1 MCTRNSLCGR
11 HLSFVAKIHQ
21 IVKEYSEQGRL
32 ILVAGD
38 KKHPEVKGIVG
49 FCCSD
54 AVVFKH
60 ADELEE
66 MTKKIRNGQSGL
78 LFW

>member
-1 MCTRNSLCGR
+1 MDATCP
-11 HLSFVAKIHQ
+11 FVAKIHQ

-49 FCCSD
+49 FCCSE

-66 MTKKIRNGQSGL
+66 MTKKKSGMDKAACY
-78 LFW
+78 FGSANYF